1 MRVVLSSGTRTW
13 GGLEQ
18 MCVHLALGLQARGHE
33 VVLFCRSGS
42 PVQERLQAHLACEP
56 ILRHGRLNPLTL
68 ARCARALRR
77 HRPDVV
83 IGNTTKDPS
92 WTGVAARLLGIPFL
106 YRHEFNRPYYDPP
119 RTRLLF
125 GWVPRLHIVNS
136 EASRSTVLASAPW
149 LKPEQVRVIYNGI
162 DVDQFA
168 GAAPAELGL
177 PADAVVFGFVGR
189 FEEQKGIFEVAE
201 AWPRVVG
208 ALPNAHLVLVGWGQL
223 EERMRAAL
231 AGAPNVHWLGF
242 RADVPELMNAF
253 DVLVAPFHQEGFG
266 LVLCE
271 AMAAGVPVVAA
282 RASSTP
288 ELVDNGV
295 EGKLVPLRDADALA
309 REMTLLGS
317 SAELRACL
325 GARGRARVAR
335 DFTTERM
342 VLGHERLLE
351 EVVLGARANRAGP
364 VGLTGSGSEAPGG
377 AAGARLAGHGA
388 PRTG

>member
-18 MCVHLALGLQARGHE
+18 MSVALALGLQSRGHE

-42 PVQERLQAHLACEP
+42 RVQERLQDHMPCEP
-56 ILRHGRLNPLTL
+56 ILKHGRLNPLTVG
-68 ARCARALRR
+68 RCMRALRR

-83 IGNTTKDPS
+83 IGNTTKDPA
-92 WTGVAARLLGIPFL
+92 WTGFAARLLGVPFV

-125 GWVPRLHIVNS
+125 GWVPTLHIVNS

-149 LKPEQVRVIYNGI
+149 LRPEQVRVIYNGI
-162 DVDQFA
+162 DVQAFER
-168 GAAPAELGL
+168 AAPAELGL
-177 PADAVVFGFVGR
+177 PAGAVVFGFVGR

-208 ALPNAHLVLVGWGQL
+208 ALPRAHLVLVGWGQL
-223 EERMRAAL
+223 EAQMREAL
-231 AGAPNVHWLGF
+231 RDAPNVHWLGF
-242 RADVPELMNAF
+242 RSDVPALMNAF

-288 ELVDNGV
+288 ELVDNDV
-295 EGKLVPLRDADALA
+295 EGKLVGLRDADALA
-309 REMTLLGS
+309 REMTLLGAD
-317 SAELRACL
+317 AELRACM

-342 VLGHERLLE
+342 VDNHEKVLE
-351 EVVLGARANRAGP
+351 QLVRGGRVSRAAAPAAG
-364 VGLTGSGSEAPGG
+364 G
-377 AAGARLAGHGA
+377 GARLAGRGS
-388 PRTG
+388 PRTE